1 MPVEISEAEDALR
14 KKYEHLY
21 NRLWN
26 DPKEGLNFK
35 RKVKEL
41 VPDAQIPELD
51 MIDTTVRP
59 FEEKLAK
66 QAKDNEALVARLD
79 AIEKAKKDGDDES
92 ALVKSL
98 DSARK
103 KFSLTDEGFD
113 KAITRMKEM
122 NNPDAEA
129 AAAWV
134 ASQEKKAKP
143 VGSSSFAPAALNLYG
158 SNKVDDTLA
167 DLHRDPVA
175 WQDST
180 IQTMLD
186 EFAAQDAA

>member
-21 NRLWN
+21 NKLWN

-41 VPDAQIPELD
+41 VPEAQIPELD
-51 MIDTTVRP
+51 MIDVTVKP
-59 FEEKLAK
+59 FEEKLGKAL
-66 QAKDNEALVARLD
+66 EANDALRARLD
-79 AIEKAKKDGDDES
+79 AIEKAKKDGDEES

-103 KFSLTDEGFD
+103 KFHLTDEGFD
-113 KAITRMKEM
+113 KAVSRMKEM

-143 VGSSSFAPAALNLYG
+143 VGGSNFAPSALNLYG
-158 SNKVDDTLA
+158 AGKVSDDWSE
-167 DLHRDPVA
+167 LHKDPVA
-175 WQDST
+175 WQDAT

-186 EFAAQDAA
+186 EFAAQEAA

>member
-1 MPVEISEAEDALR
+1 MPEISDAELALA
-14 KKYEHLY
+14 KKYEGLY
-21 NRLWN
+21 NKLWN

-51 MIDTTVRP
+51 MIDVTVKP

-66 QAKDNEALVARLD
+66 QEESNKVLLARLD
-79 AIEKAKKDGDDES
+79 AIEKAKKDGDEES

-103 KFSLTDEGFD
+103 KFHLTDEGFD
-113 KAITRMKEM
+113 KAVARMKQM
-122 NNPDAEA
+122 NNPDAES

-134 ASQEKKAKP
+134 ASQEKKARP
-143 VGSSSFAPAALNLYG
+143 VGSSSFAPAALDLYG
-158 SNKVDDTLA
+158 SNKVNDDWA
-167 DLHRDPVA
+167 SLHKDPVA
-175 WQDST
+175 WQDSQ
-180 IQTMLD
+180 IQIMLD
-186 EFAAQDAA
+186 EFAEAEAA

>member
-1 MPVEISEAEDALR
+1 MPEITEAELALAR
-14 KKYEHLY
+14 KYESLY
-21 NRLWN
+21 NKLWN
-26 DPKEGLNFK
+26 DPEEGLNFK
-35 RKVKEL
+35 RKVKKL

-51 MIDTTVRP
+51 MIDTTVKP

-66 QAKDNEALVARLD
+66 QAEDNKALRERLD
-79 AIEKAKKDGDDES
+79 LIEKKSKDEKEES
-92 ALVKSL
+92 EFAKSL
-98 DSARK
+98 DSARR
-103 KFSLTDEGFD
+103 KFHLTDEGFD
-113 KAITRMKEM
+113 KAISRMKEM

-143 VGSSSFAPAALNLYG
+143 VGSSSFAPSALNLFG
-158 SNKVDDTLA
+158 SNKVDDSLA
-167 DLHRDPVA
+167 ELHRDPIL
-175 WQDST
+175 WQDNQ

>member
-1 MPVEISEAEDALR
+1 
-14 KKYEHLY
+14 
-21 NRLWN
+21 
-26 DPKEGLNFK
+26 LNFK

-41 VPDAQIPELD
+41 VPDARIPELD
-51 MIDTTVRP
+51 MIDTTVKP

-66 QAKDNEALVARLD
+66 QAKDNEALTARLD
-79 AIEKAKKDGDDES
+79 AIEKSKKDGDEES

-103 KFSLTDEGFD
+103 KFHLTDEGFD

-143 VGSSSFAPAALNLYG
+143 VGSSSFAPSALNLFG

-167 DLHRDPVA
+167 DLHRDPIA
-175 WQDST
+175 WQDAT